1 MEEELGEVPSSK
13 EEDEAGV
20 EQLVGVVLRRSS
32 GDAPA
37 KGRVLNGREEGRAP
51 PWLELERERGVGESE
66 GERVSMGR
74 SFPGR
79 CRAWLMCGAREVRWQ
94 QMIVRVTCV

>member
-1 MEEELGEVPSSK
+1 MKLELAPLAWSLRKMEEELGEVPSSK

-37 KGRVLNGREEGRAP
+37 KGRVLNGGEEGRAP
-51 PWLELERERGVGESE
+51 PWVELERERG
-66 GERVSMGR
+66 
-74 SFPGR
+74 
-79 CRAWLMCGAREVRWQ
+79 WRE
-94 QMIVRVTCV
+94 